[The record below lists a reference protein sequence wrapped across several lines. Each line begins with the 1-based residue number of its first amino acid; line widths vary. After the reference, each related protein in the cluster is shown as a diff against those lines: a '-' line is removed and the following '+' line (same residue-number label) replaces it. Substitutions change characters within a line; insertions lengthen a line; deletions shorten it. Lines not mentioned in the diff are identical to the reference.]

1 MSPTISAN
9 VIHTQ
14 QHAFR
19 NHFFGFTMG
28 LAFGGEPFL
37 FSPRMKRVLLALFV
51 LAGGYQTIFAAP
63 PEIIFCHY
71 NVRNYLDAMP
81 ADETHKYATRA
92 KPAAEIDALVRIIK
106 DINPDILGVCEMGT
120 PVRFED
126 FKKRLAEAD
135 LGYKDSEF
143 VQAADPERH
152 LALVSRFPIVA
163 RNSQTDVSFEINGQQ
178 EKVRRGFL
186 DVTVQVNPTYE
197 LRLVGVHLKSKLP
210 IPEGEAL
217 VRRYEA
223 QKLRAYVEKI
233 MTADP
238 KVNLICYGDFNDT
251 KNEPMFAEISG
262 VRGTPTFLADLWAK
276 DALGDRWTHY
286 WKVADEYSRID
297 YLFVSPALFREVVLK
312 KSRIYRS
319 DVNDWSAASDHRAVY
334 TSIVP
339 LNKK

>member
-1 MSPTISAN
+1 MSPTITASA
-9 VIHTQ
+9 IRTRR
-14 QHAFR
+14 HAFR
-19 NHFFGFTMG
+19 KQPCNDHDG
-28 LAFGGEPFL
+28 LAFNGEPFL
-37 FSPRMKRVLLALFV
+37 FSANMNRVLFALF
-51 LAGGYQTIFAAP
+51 LFAGGYRALLAAP
-63 PEIIFCHY
+63 PEIVFCHY
-71 NVRNYLDAMP
+71 NVRNYVDAVP
-81 ADETHKYATRA
+81 ADETHKFATRA
-92 KPAAEIDALVRIIK
+92 KPAAEIDALIRIIK

-120 PVRFED
+120 PQRFED
-126 FKKRLAEAD
+126 FKKRLSEAG
-135 LGYKDSEF
+135 LAYNDSEF

-163 RNSQTDVSFEINGQQ
+163 RNSQTDVAFEVNGQQ

-186 DVTVQVNPTYE
+186 DVTVQVNPSYE

-223 QKLRAYVEKI
+223 QKLRAYVERI
-233 MTADP
+233 MTSDP
-238 KVNLICYGDFNDT
+238 KVNLVCYGDFNDT
-251 KNEPMFAEISG
+251 KNEPMFAEITG
-262 VRGTPTFLADLWAK
+262 VKGTPTFLADLWAK

-286 WKVADEYSRID
+286 WKTADEYSRID
-297 YLFVSPALFREVVLK
+297 YVFVSPALFREVVLK

-319 DVNDWSAASDHRAVY
+319 EVNDWAAASDHRAIY

>member
-1 MSPTISAN
+1 M
-9 VIHTQ
+9 Q
-14 QHAFR
+14 
-19 NHFFGFTMG
+19 
-28 LAFGGEPFL
+28 
-37 FSPRMKRVLLALFV
+37 RVLLILLVA
-51 LAGGYQTIFAAP
+51 AGIHSRIFAAP
-63 PEIIFCHY
+63 REITFCHY
-71 NVRNYLDAMP
+71 NVRNYVESMP

-92 KPAAEIDALVRIIK
+92 KPAAEINALIGIIK

-120 PVRFED
+120 PERFED
-126 FKKRLAEAD
+126 FKMRLAEAG
-135 LGYKDSEF
+135 LGYVESEY
-143 VQAADPERH
+143 VQAADPDRH

-163 RNSQTDVSFEINGQQ
+163 RNSQTDVPFEVNGLQ

-186 DVTVQVNPTYE
+186 DVTVEVNPSYQ

-217 VRRYEA
+217 IRRYEA

-238 KVNLICYGDFNDT
+238 KVNLVCYGDFNDT
-251 KNEPMFAEISG
+251 KNEPMFSEISG
-262 VRGTPTFLADLWAK
+262 VKGTPTYLADLWAK

-286 WKVADEYSRID
+286 WKTADEYSRID
-297 YLFVSPALFREVVLK
+297 YLFVSPALFREVVLN

-319 DVNDWSAASDHRAVY
+319 EANDWAAASDHRAVY